1 MESEKLLCIVTEY
14 LPNGELYGKWCVFIV
29 APSPYYS
36 RGYSFPPDRL
46 VSILLYRAVALA
58 AFVSSIFALFLCLC
72 SYSFLAISMPS
83 INAFRSCSY
92 QWGAYSLHKF
102 LYIALRY
109 TIEVNVILIMLPI
122 SNPIFHVVNTQTFSI
137 SHAFCTNREF
147 CDVCCSAIHLLC
159 PRNSSAKSP
168 PHWTTIL
175 GGEKLS
181 WTEQEIAFTSICD
194 TNS

>member
-1 MESEKLLCIVTEY
+1 MFLAYLLCCNKVAIKIIDKTKLNDENLKKAQREADILKSLHHPNIIKLYQVMESEKLLCIVTEY

-92 QWGAYSLHKF
+92 Q
-102 LYIALRY
+102 
-109 TIEVNVILIMLPI
+109 
-122 SNPIFHVVNTQTFSI
+122 
-137 SHAFCTNREF
+137 
-147 CDVCCSAIHLLC
+147 
-159 PRNSSAKSP
+159 
-168 PHWTTIL
+168 
-175 GGEKLS
+175 
-181 WTEQEIAFTSICD
+181 
-194 TNS
+194 